1 MTASPS
7 PTSLPSL
14 PRALLVLAG
23 LAVAATALT
32 ACGTDPAVSEPS
44 GAPTASDT
52 PSTPSDEQ
60 NPDPTSSPSGS
71 SDEGGL
77 QAELAEAMTSGN
89 TAPIEGYLTEPTR
102 VVIAASEADLQYSA
116 VDAVLSLDYVR
127 PGESPWD
134 FELPSEVIDGYR
146 ASEFY
151 GDFFPD
157 DVIVG
162 RADSGAVVAFVPN
175 GALIGTIF
183 MAADESLITG

>member
-7 PTSLPSL
+7 PTRVPSL
-14 PRALLVLAG
+14 TRTLAALVG
-23 LAVAATALT
+23 LAVVAAALT
-32 ACGTDPAVSEPS
+32 ACGPDPAVSEPS

-52 PSTPSDEQ
+52 PTTPSDDE
-60 NPDPTSSPSGS
+60 NPDPTSTPSGS
-71 SDEGGL
+71 SDDGGVE
-77 QAELAEAMTSGN
+77 ADLADAISSGH
-89 TAPIEGYLTEPTR
+89 TAPIESYLTEPTR

-116 VDAVLSLDYVR
+116 VDAVLSLDYVQ
-127 PGESPWD
+127 PGVGTWD
-134 FELPSEVIDGYR
+134 FDLPAEVIEGYR
-146 ASEFY
+146 TSEFY
-151 GDFFPD
+151 GGFFPD